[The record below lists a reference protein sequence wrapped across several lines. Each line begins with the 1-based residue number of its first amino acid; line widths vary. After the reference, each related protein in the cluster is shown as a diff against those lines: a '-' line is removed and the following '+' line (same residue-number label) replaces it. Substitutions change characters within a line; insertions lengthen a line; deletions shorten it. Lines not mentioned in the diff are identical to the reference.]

1 MSIAKKSPTNVC
13 FQKQYKPD
21 NKANS
26 ILGGYLEQ
34 LDLPS
39 PQVAIVSAVVQTDHT
54 WEVIL
59 FRLIAGVI
67 EN

>member
-1 MSIAKKSPTNVC
+1 MSIAKKSPTKVC

-21 NKANS
+21 NKTNS
-26 ILGGYLEQ
+26 ILWGYLEQ
-34 LDLPS
+34 LDFPS
-39 PQVAIVSAVVQTDHT
+39 PQVVIVSVVVQTDHM